1 MVIEIVEDATKACFT
16 RKDDINLHKLGIKL
30 MLPEYNGSDTLETFL
45 HFVKEATKSL
55 SLVKILREDMGLQT
69 DLLGQMLKGKA
80 QTWYNHMI
88 GNNTN
93 QEISLSEAMITM
105 KRYFIKDASSRDAA
119 VKFDRLRQSNCTVAE
134 LFRELECLTQQM
146 VETPSSYD
154 LKCRFMNALN
164 REMAMEVTCLGYNPE
179 NHTMAELLQAARQVE
194 QSQFYI
200 EREDQESLKQIKPK
214 SLRNLNSKPT
224 GSKPRSYTGKPESK
238 EPFRGSNTQNTGKM
252 NYHNDKKTGYG
263 PFKMYLTNKAAR
275 AARDVKE
282 DVPMERIVETQKES
296 EESSD
301 IDRGN
306 ILEDNT
312 SNDNEDSEY
321 ESLPDEEDDG
331 LANWAAA
338 IWTIDDDGDLSS
350 EAEYE
355 IGHSASVRVIEGDSS
370 MPTLRTSRAE
380 ESSSDQVAFRNRA
393 TKDLR
398 TEDGPARN
406 FKNPG
411 VMEGFIRIGEIKA
424 HVLLD
429 CSSTLDM
436 VSANY
441 ATMSKLDMFQ
451 LKKPVRLQ
459 MATSGSCTTI
469 QFGARAEIRFG
480 EICQKRYFDIIN
492 LDRYNAILGIPFLKD
507 NEVLMNFSGMG
518 SFRLAGQWFQVGSKE
533 LRHSSFKEGEGT
545 EASSKNKKE
554 VSRKRPK

>member
-1 MVIEIVEDATKACFT
+1 
-16 RKDDINLHKLGIKL
+16 
-30 MLPEYNGSDTLETFL
+30 
-45 HFVKEATKSL
+45 
-55 SLVKILREDMGLQT
+55 
-69 DLLGQMLKGKA
+69 
-80 QTWYNHMI
+80 
-88 GNNTN
+88 
-93 QEISLSEAMITM
+93 
-105 KRYFIKDASSRDAA
+105 
-119 VKFDRLRQSNCTVAE
+119 
-134 LFRELECLTQQM
+134 
-146 VETPSSYD
+146 
-154 LKCRFMNALN
+154 
-164 REMAMEVTCLGYNPE
+164 
-179 NHTMAELLQAARQVE
+179 
-194 QSQFYI
+194 
-200 EREDQESLKQIKPK
+200 
-214 SLRNLNSKPT
+214 
-224 GSKPRSYTGKPESK
+224 
-238 EPFRGSNTQNTGKM
+238 M
-252 NYHNDKKTGYG
+252 NYHNNKKTGYG
-263 PFKMYLTNKAAR
+263 PSKTYLSNKAAR

-282 DVPMERIVETQKES
+282 DALMERVVETQKES

-312 SNDNEDSEY
+312 SNDNKDSEY

-355 IGHSASVRVIEGDSS
+355 IGHSASVRVIEGNSS

-380 ESSSDQVAFRNRA
+380 ESSSDRVAFRNRA

-398 TEDGPARN
+398 TKDGPARN

-411 VMEGFIRIGEIKA
+411 VMEGFVRIGEIKA

-429 CSSTLDM
+429 CGSTLDM

-441 ATMSKLDMFQ
+441 AAMSKLDMFQ

-459 MATSGSCTTI
+459 MATSGLCTRI
-469 QFGARAEIRFG
+469 QFSTHTEIRFG

-507 NEVLMNFSGMG
+507 NKVLMNFSGMG

-533 LRHSSFKEGEGT
+533 LRHSSFKEGEGM

-554 VSRKRPK
+554 VLHKRPK